1 MSIYRGLTIKMM
13 TDRVYNRID
22 NEVFRWSFIRKI
34 LQAYN
39 EEIQNALLRGERVQI
54 PGVGTLIP
62 EITTRDKYSLP
73 CCNKEEGNLP
83 YMDIKLT
90 RNKKFRASMTR
101 RLLENIKNGIYG
113 LEKLPLKEEQ
123 LDYLKE
129 KGFAP
134 EDAELPD
141 GRND

>member
-1 MSIYRGLTIKMM
+1 MSKHGLTINRM

-22 NEVFRWSFIRKI
+22 NEVFRWSFIHQI
-34 LQAYN
+34 LEAYN
-39 EEIQNALLRGERVQI
+39 EELRDALLRGEKVQI

-62 EITTRDKYSLP
+62 EITTREKYSLP

-83 YMDIKLT
+83 YMDIKLS
-90 RNKKFRASMTR
+90 RSKKFRAKMTKT
-101 RLLENIKNGIYG
+101 LLDNIKNGIYG

-141 GRND
+141 EED

>member
-1 MSIYRGLTIKMM
+1 MGKHGLTTNIM

-22 NEVFRWSFIRKI
+22 NEIFRWKFIRKI
-34 LQAYN
+34 LQAYH
-39 EEIQNALLRGERVQI
+39 EELQNALLQGERVQI

-62 EITTRDKYSLP
+62 EIKTKEKFNMP

-83 YMDIKLT
+83 YMDIRLS
-90 RNKKFRASMTR
+90 RNTKFRASMTR
-101 RLLENIKNGIYG
+101 RLLDNIKNGIYG
-113 LEKLPLKEEQ
+113 LEKLPLTEEQ

-134 EDAELPD
+134 KNAKLPD
-141 GRND
+141 EED

>member
-1 MSIYRGLTIKMM
+1 MGKYGLTTNTM

-22 NEVFRWSFIRKI
+22 NEMFRWSYIRKI
-34 LQAYN
+34 LQAYH
-39 EEIQNALLRGERVQI
+39 EELQKALLRGERVLI

-62 EITTRDKYSLP
+62 EIKLKEKFNMP
-73 CCNKEEGNLP
+73 CCNKEGGNLP
-83 YMDIKLT
+83 YTDIRLS
-90 RNKKFRASMTR
+90 RNLKFQINMTKT
-101 RLLENIKNGIYG
+101 LQENIMNGIYG

-134 EDAELPD
+134 KNAKLPD
-141 GRND
+141 EEE

>member
-1 MSIYRGLTIKMM
+1 M
-13 TDRVYNRID
+13 
-22 NEVFRWSFIRKI
+22 
-34 LQAYN
+34 
-39 EEIQNALLRGERVQI
+39 
-54 PGVGTLIP
+54 
-62 EITTRDKYSLP
+62 P

-83 YMDIKLT
+83 YMDIRLS
-90 RNKKFRASMTR
+90 RNTKFRASMTR

-134 EDAELPD
+134 KNAKLPD
-141 GRND
+141 SEVN

>member
-1 MSIYRGLTIKMM
+1 MSIYRGLTVNMM

-39 EEIQNALLRGERVQI
+39 EELQKALLRGEKVQI

-62 EITTRDKYSLP
+62 EIKTNEKYNMPS
-73 CCNKEEGNLP
+73 CNKEEGNLP

-90 RNKKFRASMTR
+90 RNAKFRASMTR
-101 RLLENIKNGIYG
+101 RLLDNIKNGIYG

-134 EDAELPD
+134 EDAKLPD
-141 GRND
+141 EEE

>member
-1 MSIYRGLTIKMM
+1 MSKQGLTINTM

-22 NEVFRWSFIRKI
+22 NEMYKWTYIRKI
-34 LQAYN
+34 LQAYL
-39 EEIQNALLRGERVQI
+39 EEIQNALLRGEWVRI

-62 EITTRDKYSLP
+62 EINTKEKFNLP
-73 CCNKEEGNLP
+73 NCNKEEGNLP
-83 YMDIKLT
+83 YMDIKLA
-90 RNKKFRASMTR
+90 RSVKFRASMTR
-101 RLLENIKNGIYG
+101 RLLDNIKNGIYG

-134 EDAELPD
+134 EDAKLPNEED
-141 GRND
+141 